1 MMITAI
7 GWAHTE
13 SSVVDNAG
21 MFMPGLSLPLCE
33 AAQNTAE
40 KVETVC
46 ALSRDLSDFTHF

>member
-1 MMITAI
+1 MMIKAI

-13 SSVVDNAG
+13 SSVVDNSG

-40 KVETVC
+40 KVETVY
-46 ALSRDLSDFTHF
+46 ALSRDLS

>member
-46 ALSRDLSDFTHF
+46 ALSRDLS